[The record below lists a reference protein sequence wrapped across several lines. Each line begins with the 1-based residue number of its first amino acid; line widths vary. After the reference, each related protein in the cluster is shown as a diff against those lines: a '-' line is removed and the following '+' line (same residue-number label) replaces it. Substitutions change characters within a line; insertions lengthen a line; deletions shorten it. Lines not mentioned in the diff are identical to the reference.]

1 MAPRSAATR
10 RRGHVPKVWAKGV
23 VMQMSVPM
31 ALEGGVV
38 ATEGLVLYLALLCI
52 MMAAV
57 IAAGIALRHRALR

>member
-10 RRGHVPKVWAKGV
+10 RCGHVPKVWAKGA
-23 VMQMSVPM
+23 VMQMSAPA

-38 ATEGLVLYLALLCI
+38 ATESIVLYLALLCI

-57 IAAGIALRHRALR
+57 IAVGIALRHRTLR